1 MKDIFNLHRF
11 AEAQNIMYE
20 SALTETQNYVV

>member
-1 MKDIFNLHRF
+1 MEDIFNLHRF
-11 AEAQNIMYE
+11 VEAQNSMYE